1 MVGTIYG
8 LGLSQQF
15 QADGEPEVGCLLYLY
30 EAGTSTPVTAYSD
43 FGLTTGNERP
53 WPMVADAVGRIPAFW
68 LADGS
73 YRVRLTDADGNEL
86 FDESSITAIGA
97 SAGTPAGGGTS
108 TESVLAVGDMIF
120 TFGEGARSGMVRCNG
135 GSIGSSSSGA
145 TERANSDTE
154 ALFSFLWNNVS
165 DSYAAVSGGRG
176 ASAASDWTA
185 NKRIDTPSMQGR
197 VPAGLDG
204 MGRTAAGILSG
215 ITDPGETGGAET
227 LTIAEANIPSHTH
240 AVGSLVVDSHS
251 HSAGTYAVGS
261 HTHDAGSLA
270 CPPHTHDIGK
280 EDIADP
286 GAGAGLGA
294 INAAAEDG
302 YGTSELSASVTITG
316 ASAATAP
323 TFSGSSGSASPG
335 ITGATAATGSG
346 TAVTITQP
354 YRAGTWYIKL

>member
-15 QADGEPEVGCLLYLY
+15 QSDGEPEVGCLLYLY
-30 EAGTSTPVTAYSD
+30 EAGTSTPVTSYSD

-53 WPMVADAVGRIPAFW
+53 WPIVADAAGRIPAFW

-97 SAGTPAGGGTS
+97 SSGAAAGGGTA
-108 TESVLAVGDMIF
+108 TESVLAVGDMLF
-120 TFGEGARSGMVRCNG
+120 SFGEGARSGMVRCNG

-145 TERANSDTE
+145 TERAASDTE
-154 ALFSFLWNNVS
+154 ALFTFLWNNVG

-176 ASAASDWTA
+176 ASAAADWSA
-185 NKRIDTPSMQGR
+185 NKRINTPSMQGR

-204 MGRTAAGILSG
+204 MGRTAAGVLSG
-215 ITDPGETGGAET
+215 ITDSGESGGSET
-227 LTIAEANIPSHTH
+227 ATLAEANMPSHTH
-240 AVGSLVVDSHS
+240 SVGSLVVDSHQ
-251 HSAGTYAVGS
+251 HGAGTYAVGS
-261 HTHDAGSLA
+261 HTHDAGSYNI
-270 CPPHTHDIGK
+270 T
-280 EDIADP
+280 
-286 GAGAGLGA
+286 AGAAGPL
-294 INAAAEDG
+294 
-302 YGTSELSASVTITG
+302 TSTTAGVLAVNTGNDWTFTVDSSTASVAGTCG
-316 ASAATAP
+316 ATAP
-323 TFSGSSGSASPG
+323 SFSGSSGAASPG